1 MNLDFQVNIEKTP
14 NPDTLKFLFNVNKSS
29 TERPLDSFQPV
40 EYTDSADAE
49 DSPLAATLF
58 GFPWM
63 SKVFIGPEFISITKQ
78 DWVDWNILEKPL
90 KKLIENHFQQGL
102 PLFENPELQKQEN
115 GYNRIL
121 DTDSE
126 EIRLIKK
133 TLTKE
138 IRPVL
143 ALDGGD
149 IEFRKYEDQILY
161 ISLKG
166 ACNGCPSSKATLKNG
181 VEVRLKEVLPTLKEV
196 LSV

>member
-14 NPDTLKFLFNVNKSS
+14 NPETLKFLFNVNNVHSDAQ
-29 TERPLDSFQPV
+29 LQSFEPV
-40 EYTDSADAE
+40 EYTDSAEAE

-78 DWVDWNILEKPL
+78 DWVEWNILEKPL
-90 KKLIENHFQQGL
+90 KKLIESHFQQGL
-102 PLFENPELQKQEN
+102 PLFENPEMQKLEN
-115 GYNRIL
+115 AYNRIL
-121 DTDSE
+121 DSDSE
-126 EIRLIKK
+126 EIKLIKK
-133 TLTKE
+133 TLSKE

-181 VEVRLKEVLPTLKEV
+181 VEARLKEVLPTLKEV

>member
-14 NPDTLKFLFNVNKSS
+14 NPDTLKFLFSVNGA
-29 TERPLDSFQPV
+29 DSYPVMDTFEPV

-49 DSPLAATLF
+49 DSPLATTLF

-63 SKVFIGPEFISITKQ
+63 SKVFIGPQFISITKQ
-78 DWVDWNILEKPL
+78 DWVEWNILEKPL

-102 PLFENPELQKQEN
+102 PLFENPEFQKQEN
-115 GYNRIL
+115 VYNQIL
-121 DTDSE
+121 ETDSE
-126 EIRLIKK
+126 EVKLIKK

-138 IRPVL
+138 IRPML

-149 IEFRKYEDQILY
+149 IEFRKYENQILI

-181 VEVRLKEVLPTLKEV
+181 IEVRLKEVLPSLNEV